1 LSKNPLDLS
10 KNINLDDLIDFIIF
24 DEENKAIINP
34 DLYVRK
40 KKGKFYVV
48 QNEKKLFKVIDE
60 IILKKERYVSE

>member
-1 LSKNPLDLS
+1 MSKNPLDLS
-10 KNINLDDLIDFIIF
+10 KNINLDDLIDFVIF
-24 DEENKAIINP
+24 DEENKAIINS